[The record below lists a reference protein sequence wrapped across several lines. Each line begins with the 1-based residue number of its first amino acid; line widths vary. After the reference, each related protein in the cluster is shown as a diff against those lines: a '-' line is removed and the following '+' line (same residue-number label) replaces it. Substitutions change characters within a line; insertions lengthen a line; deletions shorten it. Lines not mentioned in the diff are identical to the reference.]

1 MQQSATQHDGLT
13 GSRLYFGVLAISL
26 ATALGM
32 LDSVIAN
39 VALPTITKTIHTS
52 PSESVWIVNA
62 YQLSIIMSLL
72 PLSSLGD
79 RVGYARI
86 YSGGLAL
93 FTCSSLM
100 CAMSHSLDALI
111 FARVLQGF
119 GAAGISSVNTAL
131 VKTIYPS
138 RLLGRG
144 VGINASIV
152 SISTAAGPTVA
163 AAILSVAPWPW
174 LFAINVP
181 LGLIALFVSFSALP
195 RPPITKAPYDY
206 GSALLNAA
214 AFGLLVLGVDRMG
227 HSHGISAGVVI
238 QLVAAVFCAW
248 LLVRRERGRT
258 QPLLPVDLL
267 LRPVFL
273 LAVLTSICSF
283 TAQML
288 AFVSLPFM
296 LQDSLGHSA
305 METGALITPWP
316 LAIVMVAPLA
326 GTLSNR
332 YDAGTL
338 GGIGLAILAA
348 GLALLALLPAHPGS
362 FDIGWRMAVCGIGFG
377 LFQTPNNRAM
387 LAAAPPGRTGN
398 ASGMIGTSRTLGQ
411 TLGAVLTALILM
423 VTPGRAGPVALT
435 TGAIFAMAAAMLSL
449 SRLVRRRPV

>member
-1 MQQSATQHDGLT
+1 MHQTTTHQDGLT
-13 GSRLYFGVLAISL
+13 GSRFYLGVLAISL

-39 VALPTITKTIHTS
+39 VALPTITKTLHTS
-52 PSESVWIVNA
+52 PSDSVWIINA

-79 RVGYARI
+79 RVGYARV
-86 YSGGLAL
+86 YMAGLAI

-100 CAMSHSLDALI
+100 CAMSRSLDMLI
-111 FARVLQGF
+111 VARVLQGF

-144 VGINASIV
+144 VGISASVV
-152 SISTAAGPTVA
+152 SISTAAGPTIT
-163 AAILSVAPWPW
+163 AAILSVGPWPW

-181 LGLIALFVSFSALP
+181 LGIVTFLVSFMALP
-195 RPPITKAPYDY
+195 RPPILKAAYDY

-214 AFGLLVLGVDRMG
+214 TFGLLVLGVDRMG
-227 HSHGISAGVVI
+227 HSNGISASVML
-238 QLVAAVFCAW
+238 QLAASATCAW

-258 QPLLPVDLL
+258 QPLLPIDLL
-267 LRPVFL
+267 LKPVFL

-296 LQDSLGHSA
+296 LQDVLGRSA

-316 LAIVMVAPLA
+316 LAIIVVAPFA

-332 YDAGTL
+332 YEAGAL
-338 GGIGLAILAA
+338 GGVGLAILAL
-348 GLALLALLPAHPGS
+348 GLALLALMPTHPAS

-377 LFQTPNNRAM
+377 LFQTPNNRAI

-423 VTPGRAGPVALT
+423 VAPSHAGPVALT
-435 TGAIFAMAAAMLSL
+435 TGAIFAGAAATLSL
-449 SRLVRRRPV
+449 IRML